1 MPRTNDRDNG
11 VVGIALTA
19 AAGFGI
25 GLVAGAVVGE
35 MLGDMRGE
43 RLRGIVRRFGPQPE
57 PLAPDPATIQRA
69 VRSALRGHPRTR
81 GLDIRVHSVGAGL
94 VELSGNAPD
103 AVARRVAGELARA
116 VPGAEV
122 VVNRILVD
130 GSDLPHPVPAT
141 PSES

>member
-1 MPRTNDRDNG
+1 MRRDDRDNG
-11 VVGIALTA
+11 VVGIALIA

-35 MLGDMRGE
+35 MLGDMRGD
-43 RLRGIVRRFGPQPE
+43 RLRGIVSRLGRRPAAP
-57 PLAPDPATIQRA
+57 PPDPATIQRA
-69 VRSALRGHPRTR
+69 VRAALRGHPRTR
-81 GLDIRVHSVGAGL
+81 GLDLRVHSVGAGL

-130 GSDLPHPVPAT
+130 GSDLPHSVPAT